1 MKKQISRV
9 SVFQSSKV
17 VALLYFFFGLP
28 PALAGLFIVL
38 FANQTEQKIAVIPF
52 LLMPI
57 ILSVMGFVFLSI
69 MIAIYNFLASKVGGI
84 EFETREV
91 V

>member
-9 SVFQSSKV
+9 SVFQSSRV
-17 VALLYFFFGLP
+17 VSLLYFFFGLP
-28 PALAGLFIVL
+28 PAVAGLFLVL
-38 FANQTEQKIAVIPF
+38 FTENPENRIPGIVF
-52 LLMPI
+52 LLMPV

-84 EFETREV
+84 EFETSEAE
-91 V
+91 